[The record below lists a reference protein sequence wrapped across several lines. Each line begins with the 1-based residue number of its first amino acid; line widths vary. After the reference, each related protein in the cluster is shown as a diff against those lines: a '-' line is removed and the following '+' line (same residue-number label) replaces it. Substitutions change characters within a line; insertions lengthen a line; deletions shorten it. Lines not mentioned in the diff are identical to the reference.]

1 MFGFGKKHKTIRV
14 NFIESGNSQPFA
26 SVDMPVGQLPETFEI
41 NTTLHIADD
50 EWQVV
55 GATPPQKS
63 EFQKSGKLDITL
75 TKPEVTSIDPS
86 KILFSLP
93 TINDELPARED
104 PASMENV
111 LVVHED
117 DWRQFEFISAQYHDE
132 ITQELQSVMD
142 IYDNQRVESGFKTLH
157 IRKLIT
163 HPLTGAQIALSAL
176 EKAFPVEHKY
186 KGVAFNNAAS
196 TIVNSF
202 ALQTQSGWILWGQTD
217 DDANVSTLCLR
228 NTQQASV
235 SAIAGQMDAFIADN
249 HLYLIDWVRVFLCKQ
264 GIASFAQYQC

>member
-1 MFGFGKKHKTIRV
+1 MFGFGTKHKIIQV
-14 NFIESGNSQPFA
+14 NFIENDHSQPFA

-50 EWQVV
+50 EWLVV
-55 GATPPQKS
+55 GAIPSKKS

-86 KILFSLP
+86 KMLFSLP

-117 DWRQFEFISAQYHDE
+117 DWRQFEFIAAQYHDE
-132 ITQELQSVMD
+132 ITQERQSVMD
-142 IYDNQRVESGFKTLH
+142 IKDNQRVESGFKNLH
-157 IRKLIT
+157 IRRLIT
-163 HPLTGAQIALSAL
+163 HPLAGTQIALSAL
-176 EKAFPVEHKY
+176 EKAFSVEHIY
-186 KGVAFNNAAS
+186 SGVAFNDAAS

-202 ALQTQSGWILWGQTD
+202 ALLTPSGWILWGQTD
-217 DDANVSTLCLR
+217 DNGNVSTLCLC

-235 SAIAGQMDAFIADN
+235 SAITGQIDTFIADN
-249 HLYLIDWVRVFLCKQ
+249 HLILIDWVRIFLCKQ
-264 GIASFAQYQC
+264 DVASFAEYPC